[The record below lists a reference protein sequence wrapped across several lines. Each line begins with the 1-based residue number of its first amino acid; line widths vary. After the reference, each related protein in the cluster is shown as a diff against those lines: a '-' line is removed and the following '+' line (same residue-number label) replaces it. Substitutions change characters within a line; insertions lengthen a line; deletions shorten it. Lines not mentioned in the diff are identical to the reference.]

1 MRLLFFVLVLPLT
14 PVAPPSGVQTCAA
27 CHGAQ
32 GEGNAANGA
41 PRIAGQPQAYLERQ
55 LAAYAD
61 GRRPNQVMTPIAE
74 QLAPEQ
80 RNELS
85 AYYSKMRVRAAKPA
99 ASASANARGRTL
111 ATRGDG
117 RLNVQGCENCHGPGG
132 TGFGNVNP
140 YLAGLDRRYLETALG
155 EWRSGS
161 RKTDP
166 SQQMNQIAKNLG
178 AADIKALAA
187 YYASQPPPQ
196 SATASVQKPGPAAPR
211 EKTRPGTATQ
221 SREGAD
227 VTGGESSGSQ
237 GPGGTG
243 AK

>member
-1 MRLLFFVLVLPLT
+1 MKVLRYQLRLAERLV
-14 PVAPPSGVQTCAA
+14 
-27 CHGAQ
+27 
-32 GEGNAANGA
+32 
-41 PRIAGQPQAYLERQ
+41 AGLSRQ
-55 LAAYAD
+55 L
-61 GRRPNQVMTPIAE
+61 E
-74 QLAPEQ
+74 EFK
-80 RNELS
+80 E
-85 AYYSKMRVRAAKPA
+85 
-99 ASASANARGRTL
+99 
-111 ATRGDG
+111 
-117 RLNVQGCENCHGPGG
+117 
-132 TGFGNVNP
+132 
-140 YLAGLDRRYLETALG
+140 LETALG